1 MALSPEEKEDIV
13 NRVVEIL
20 KSPDKQAL
28 IEALRKR
35 VTAQSEHS
43 QTEDVQYDE
52 IVYSVLTAIEEL
64 YQ

>member
-20 KSPDKQAL
+20 RSPEKKSL

-35 VTAQSEHS
+35 VTTQGEHS
-43 QTEDVQYDE
+43 RTEDAQNDE

>member
-1 MALSPEEKEDIV
+1 MALSREEKEDIV

-20 KSPDKQAL
+20 RSPDKQAL
-28 IEALRKR
+28 IEALRQR
-35 VTAQSEHS
+35 VTAQSEQS
-43 QTEDVQYDE
+43 KVEDVQYDE